1 MPPTRVR
8 RIGYLF
14 AGTRAVGQRWADAFA
29 DQLRTLGWI
38 EGENLIVEWRF
49 SEGHNEI
56 LPEVVA
62 ELIRLPVE
70 VIVSGGAQGTTVAH
84 QATSTIPIVMMLG
97 QEPTAP
103 SAPGM
108 VESFARPGG
117 NVTGTVTNA
126 SAWTTKSVELLKTLL
141 PHISRLAILGDRSA
155 PNDVDL
161 RTPTAQAA
169 QTFGIQVL
177 DLDVDSAPGVDGLF
191 EAAQLSG
198 ADAIYVLAIG
208 TLNPLFARICELS
221 IQTRIPSMSMSPV
234 PVTDYG
240 GLVAYGPDYVAAW
253 RQGADYVD
261 KILRGAS
268 PADLPVEEPRQY
280 DFILNVKTAQALGI
294 ALPPDAAAQVTQWI
308 Q

>member
-1 MPPTRVR
+1 VA
-8 RIGYLF
+8 L
-14 AGTRAVGQRWADAFA
+14 
-29 DQLRTLGWI
+29 
-38 EGENLIVEWRF
+38 

-62 ELIRLPVE
+62 ELIQLPVE
-70 VIVSGGAQGTTVAH
+70 VIVSGGAQGTAVAH

-103 SAPGM
+103 SAPDM

-117 NVTGTVTNA
+117 NVTGTVSNA
-126 SAWTTKSVELLKTLL
+126 AAWTTKSVELLKTLL
-141 PHISRLAILGDRSA
+141 PQISRLAILGDTTA

-161 RTPTAQAA
+161 RAPTAQAA

-177 DLDVDSAPGVDGLF
+177 DLGVQGAADVDALF
-191 EAAQLSG
+191 EAAHLWG
-198 ADAIYVLAIG
+198 ADAVYVLAIG
-208 TLNPLFARICELS
+208 TLNPLFARICELA
-221 IQTRIPSMSMSPV
+221 IETRISCMSMSPV

-240 GLVAYGPDYVAAW
+240 GLVAYGPNYVTAW

-280 DFILNVKTAQALGI
+280 DFIVNVKTAQALGVTFS
-294 ALPPDAAAQVTQWI
+294 PDAAAQVTLWVQ
-308 Q
+308 